1 MSKNIPKPI
10 VRIGHS
16 IKKNGTIVAEIDG
29 NKIKNMSV
37 NQFTDLITELTKV
50 RRKLVSMRGSASFD
64 GVLTADQYDEIETM
78 LKDEQGFIP
87 AVKLYKEYADVGLYE
102 AKQYVSG
109 LRDSIK
115 VVKRVTTPSKMPKPI
130 GKRKD
135 IQELKQLVA
144 DGYKLRAVKRYKEM
158 SGLGLKEAKEFIDT
172 LCVN

>member
-16 IKKNGTIVAEIDG
+16 IKKNGTITSEIDG

-78 LKDEQGFIP
+78 LKDEQG
-87 AVKLYKEYADVGLYE
+87 AQTYYK
-102 AKQYVSG
+102 K
-109 LRDSIK
+109 
-115 VVKRVTTPSKMPKPI
+115 I
-130 GKRKD
+130 G
-135 IQELKQLVA
+135 ILAIICLIMTIIALIASLLK
-144 DGYKLRAVKRYKEM
+144 Y
-158 SGLGLKEAKEFIDT
+158 LKII
-172 LCVN
+172 